1 MALEVG
7 SKAPLFSLPTKDES
21 GIHPVSL
28 ADNFGKKNTVLLFF
42 PGAFTGVCTTQF
54 CSASGD
60 LGDFSNLDAEVYGIS
75 GDTVFSLE
83 AWAKQQNITVTL
95 LADYQKEVIK
105 AYDVVLEDLAG
116 HGPASKRAAF
126 VIDKEG
132 VIRHVEV
139 TPVPTEIPSVDA
151 IMSALKSL

>member
-1 MALEVG
+1 M
-7 SKAPLFSLPTKDES
+7 KDDS
-21 GIHPVSL
+21 GIHQVSL

-54 CSASGD
+54 CSASGV
-60 LGDFSNLDAEVYGIS
+60 LGDFDDLDAEVYGIS

-83 AWAKQQNITVTL
+83 AWAKQQNITVKL

-116 HGPASKRAAF
+116 HGPASKRAAY

-151 IMSALKSL
+151 IKEALKSL